1 MICFLDLPRLIIWMD
16 FSNSMPG
23 KPGKPA
29 LKGWLNLEH
38 FSDMLAV
45 DGKGTCD
52 DLQTRSART
61 RNELEALNE
70 KITKSRTYSRRD
82 LTYRPTW

>member
-1 MICFLDLPRLIIWMD
+1 
-16 FSNSMPG
+16 MPG

-52 DLQTRSART
+52 DLQKRVRH
-61 RNELEALNE
+61 RNAKRETSLNE

-82 LTYRPTW
+82 LTHRPTW

>member
-45 DGKGTCD
+45 DGKGTCEPICKRVRHE
-52 DLQTRSART
+52 TRT

-70 KITKSRTYSRRD
+70 KII
-82 LTYRPTW
+82 